1 MSSLYSCMF
10 SFFSLMGSLCSTL
23 VSCTTSQQEKIAPSS
38 ITSSIHWYPCFRRGS
53 GEAGQCLIL
62 RAMLVTVLLAN
73 ILLCLMEN
81 GDPLKLHEVER
92 HGGEDGGGGA
102 VHALTAW
109 GVSLFNLWICWWMKN
124 PQLSCNKINP
134 LTFIHFP
141 SFLPLQYP
149 LHLLQYP
156 HPPPP

>member
-1 MSSLYSCMF
+1 MDPYDGQNWDNQAQVLQNQEQEWGSHHPQGREWSSF
-10 SFFSLMGSLCSTL
+10 
-23 VSCTTSQQEKIAPSS
+23 
-38 ITSSIHWYPCFRRGS
+38 HWYPCFRRGS

-134 LTFIHFP
+134 LTFIRFP
-141 SFLPLQYP
+141 SFLPLQFP